1 MQRKIKRFYHR
12 HKNEFVIAGL
22 IFLIILSLA
31 VLAVVYM
38 YNHKRIKP
46 EDIKTATEE
55 TVKREIKS
63 GIPGSEVK
71 KELKSLKEDDGY
83 TIVVCTKELL
93 EKRKSKELT
102 YVVYPLTASKY
113 PVEITES
120 GQKLT
125 LFGITYGNSLTD
137 SILLNTGDGRYYTNG
152 GQMKKSEYA
161 VRNNYEKGTKKTVIT
176 KNRFHAY
183 DEETSM
189 EIPDDEMFEKFYIYD
204 ADEKEIGCFY
214 Y

>member
-12 HKNEFVIAGL
+12 HKNEFVIAAL

-31 VLAVVYM
+31 VLVVVYM
-38 YNHKRIKP
+38 HNHKRIEP
-46 EDIKTATEE
+46 EEAETTTEE
-55 TVKREIKS
+55 TVKREIKNGIS
-63 GIPGSEVK
+63 GIEVK
-71 KELKSLKEDDGY
+71 KELKALKEDDGY

-93 EKRKSKELT
+93 EKRKSKELA
-102 YVVYPLTASKY
+102 YIVYPLTASKY
-113 PVEITES
+113 PVEITEN

-125 LFGITYGNSLTD
+125 LFGITYGNSLSD
-137 SILLNTGDGRYYTNG
+137 SILLNAGDGRYYTND
-152 GQMKKSEYA
+152 GQMEKSEYA
-161 VRNNYEKGTKKTVIT
+161 VRNNYENGMKKTVIT
-176 KNRFHAY
+176 KNKFHAY